1 MCLWWKIKENEILK
15 RMEKLSKRYI
25 NMELSEYEK
34 NLNLTEML
42 SDSELTIKYFE
53 SKNMA
58 VPTEAHEI
66 VGILKRAIIAEEKLE
81 GK

>member
-1 MCLWWKIKENEILK
+1 
-15 RMEKLSKRYI
+15 
-25 NMELSEYEK
+25 MELSEYEK

-42 SDSELTIKYFE
+42 SDSELTIEYFE
-53 SKNMA
+53 SKNLV